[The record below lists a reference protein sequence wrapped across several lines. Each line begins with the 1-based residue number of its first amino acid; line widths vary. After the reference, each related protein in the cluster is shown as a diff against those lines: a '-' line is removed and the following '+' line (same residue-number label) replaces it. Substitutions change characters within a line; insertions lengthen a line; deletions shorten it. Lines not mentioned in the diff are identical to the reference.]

1 MCVADTSH
9 DPTNPKFQQYF
20 AAAVISRKRSS
31 VACDFWTQ
39 GWAGWAVLG
48 RRRSRVDLTVDRRRV
63 SALLFGCVPCLRIS
77 ASLAKQTL
85 LEADQRGCEDAVH
98 NDAAQADFAV
108 HRGHECDKGECAAG
122 MAWSP
127 SRPVAL
133 RCFFSSLSAR
143 YPRAFDPICLCP
155 RPALTMGLGRCNS
168 ISRTRITI
176 WTPPSTSRCNFFP
189 SSSSSCWCC
198 SAAHVWLARPMDARL
213 PSPSWAAAAMH
224 GPPPCL
230 WMGVAAG
237 LGAESRSWE
246 YGRGTRG

>member
-1 MCVADTSH
+1 M
-9 DPTNPKFQQYF
+9 
-20 AAAVISRKRSS
+20 
-31 VACDFWTQ
+31 
-39 GWAGWAVLG
+39 LG
-48 RRRSRVDLTVDRRRV
+48 RRRSRVDLTADRRRV

-176 WTPPSTSRCNFFP
+176 WTPPSTSRCTFFP
-189 SSSSSCWCC
+189 LLL
-198 SAAHVWLARPMDARL
+198 LA
-213 PSPSWAAAAMH
+213 
-224 GPPPCL
+224 
-230 WMGVAAG
+230 GVALPRMSGWPVRWMLASPLPRG
-237 LGAESRSWE
+237 RRRPCMVHRRASGWGWRRDWVRSLGPGSTAVEPADKIA
-246 YGRGTRG
+246 T